1 MEFIRIRGA
10 RTHNLKNVNLDLPRN
25 KLVVITGLSGSGK
38 SSLAFDTL
46 YAEGQRRYVESLSA
60 YARQF
65 LQLME
70 KPDVDLI
77 EGLSPAISIEQKATS
92 HNPRSTVGTVTEI
105 HDYLRLLY
113 ARVGDPQCP
122 EHGITLAAQTVSQMV
137 DAVLALPEDT
147 KLMVLA
153 PLVVGRK
160 GENLELFAELRA
172 QGLDIQHIRRGN
184 REGYKAGALAYGLT
198 QTDAEFAAVLD
209 ADFIAPPDFLM
220 KTIPHLVANPR
231 LAVVQGRWGHLNT
244 DENLLTRGQTLALD
258 GHFVVEQTGRN
269 RSGWLMNFNGSGG
282 IWRVAAID
290 DAGGWKD
297 NTLTEDLDLSYRAQL
312 KGWEF
317 LYLPD
322 VVVPGELPPLIS
334 AYKQQQSR
342 WAKGGSQCFRLLMG
356 PIWTNPNLTWTQR
369 YMATMHLGQYMVHP
383 VIILLVILTPILVYA
398 GKLQD
403 LSLGMLGFA
412 GLGPPLVFIISQ
424 QALYTDWRKRL
435 MAFPALLA
443 LGTGMAFCN
452 AVAVIGGLIGHKEE
466 FKRTPK
472 YVQQWQGNIYSLGIN
487 STVYFEALL
496 SLYAFVG
503 VYIALR
509 EMPEIVPY
517 LLLYAV
523 AFGAVA
529 LWGVIDALAIR
540 RSTPPEPP
548 PNPVTV

>member
-1 MEFIRIRGA
+1 
-10 RTHNLKNVNLDLPRN
+10 
-25 KLVVITGLSGSGK
+25 
-38 SSLAFDTL
+38 
-46 YAEGQRRYVESLSA
+46 
-60 YARQF
+60 
-65 LQLME
+65 
-70 KPDVDLI
+70 
-77 EGLSPAISIEQKATS
+77 
-92 HNPRSTVGTVTEI
+92 
-105 HDYLRLLY
+105 
-113 ARVGDPQCP
+113 
-122 EHGITLAAQTVSQMV
+122 
-137 DAVLALPEDT
+137 
-147 KLMVLA
+147 
-153 PLVVGRK
+153 
-160 GENLELFAELRA
+160 
-172 QGLDIQHIRRGN
+172 
-184 REGYKAGALAYGLT
+184 
-198 QTDAEFAAVLD
+198 
-209 ADFIAPPDFLM
+209 
-220 KTIPHLVANPR
+220 
-231 LAVVQGRWGHLNT
+231 
-244 DENLLTRGQTLALD
+244 
-258 GHFVVEQTGRN
+258 
-269 RSGWLMNFNGSGG
+269 
-282 IWRVAAID
+282 
-290 DAGGWKD
+290 
-297 NTLTEDLDLSYRAQL
+297 
-312 KGWEF
+312 
-317 LYLPD
+317 
-322 VVVPGELPPLIS
+322 
-334 AYKQQQSR
+334 
-342 WAKGGSQCFRLLMG
+342 MG